1 MYQMCIALFLTV
13 NFCVLRKHSVY
24 HFRSNEE
31 LVKGIQTS
39 KSPPRELPIWLMRLF
54 WRTRKT
60 RKIWAICGAPHNGK
74 KWSDRNWTENWRP
87 WHPRER
93 FISHRVRARA
103 NRIIIYCG
111 VVAICHTARHSA
123 THILYKRALHLEEAL
138 NEFSLAQLAIVFFA
152 YLACAWIYRICTRS
166 RRKTRG
172 ISPARACI
180 YLLLIY
186 AAKHEIRCGD
196 ATCVLRANMR
206 RRILCKQCTNASS
219 IYSICEIWSRFVC
232 AY

>member
-1 MYQMCIALFLTV
+1 MYRTIFYGLFLCITQTQ
-13 NFCVLRKHSVY
+13 CIY
-24 HFRSNEE
+24 HFRSDEE

-39 KSPPRELPIWLMRLF
+39 KSPPRELAG
-54 WRTRKT
+54 WRT

-123 THILYKRALHLEEAL
+123 THILYKRALHLQEAL

-172 ISPARACI
+172 ISPERACI

-196 ATCVLRANMR
+196 ATCVPRAQTR
-206 RRILCKQCTNASS
+206 AAAFCASNAQMHQVC